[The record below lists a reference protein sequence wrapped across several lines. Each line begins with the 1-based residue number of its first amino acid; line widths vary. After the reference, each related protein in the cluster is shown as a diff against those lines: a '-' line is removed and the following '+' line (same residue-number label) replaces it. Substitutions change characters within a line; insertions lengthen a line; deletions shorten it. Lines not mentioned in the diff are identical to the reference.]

1 VGLQVRRLLVWQ
13 VQKKSTVERHNFDG
27 QPRLAKVCES
37 FTTPTHIPEDN
48 MNKLRLA
55 QDEISALIPQI
66 ENLRNVDP
74 VDDKD
79 GAAAAALERALTRAD
94 ELNVVVEREN
104 AIEARLSAA
113 RSKLSNVSDSEPRA
127 AVEKGEVTGERAD
140 IRSGVQAFSS
150 AKAASLVGGY
160 LRQLFTGEIRAMG
173 ETSSTYDAKGAEYV
187 IGELYNAIV
196 NRLQYASVGLQLAT
210 VIRPSGAKISFP
222 KVGDATA
229 AFVGEGTAT
238 SDQDLSTSV
247 SDLTLYEMRASVAVS
262 RSLLEDSPI
271 DVAGLVAERFALSY
285 AQKFDAVWLGGN
297 SASPS
302 ITGLA
307 ASVAGGN
314 TITVAAG
321 ATATTL
327 NNLADVVGKV
337 DETVMGTSSWVA
349 SRAGWVDLMKLWAAQ
364 QTTMTVGGG
373 RVVPTVFGAPVYLVK
388 GLPSTTLALY
398 GDFSMASVI
407 GVKDSG
413 LEIEAGREI
422 LMRNRQ
428 VLYVANTRF
437 GVANHAPEFVGRL
450 AKAAS

>member
-1 VGLQVRRLLVWQ
+1 
-13 VQKKSTVERHNFDG
+13 
-27 QPRLAKVCES
+27 
-37 FTTPTHIPEDN
+37 

-74 VDDKD
+74 SDDKD

-127 AVEKGEVTGERAD
+127 AVEKGEVTSERSD

-150 AKAASLVGGY
+150 AKAAMLVGGY
-160 LRQLFTGEIRAMG
+160 LRQLYTGEIRAMG

-210 VIRPSGAKISFP
+210 VIRPAGAKISFP

-229 AFVGEGTAT
+229 SFVGEGTAT
-238 SDQDLSTSV
+238 TDQDLSTSV

-285 AQKFDAVWLGGN
+285 AQKFDATWLGGN

-314 TITVAAG
+314 TITVG
-321 ATATTL
+321 ASAATTL

-422 LMRNRQ
+422 LLRSRQ
-428 VLYVANTRF
+428 ILYVANTRF

>member
-1 VGLQVRRLLVWQ
+1 M
-13 VQKKSTVERHNFDG
+13 S
-27 QPRLAKVCES
+27 
-37 FTTPTHIPEDN
+37 
-48 MNKLRLA
+48 KLRLA
-55 QDEISALIPQI
+55 QDEIATLLPQI

-74 VDDKD
+74 NDDKD
-79 GAAAAALERALTRAD
+79 GAAAAALERALQRAD
-94 ELNVVVEREN
+94 ELNQVVEREN
-104 AIEARLSAA
+104 AIEARLAAA
-113 RSKLSNVSDSEPRA
+113 RSKLAPVADSEPRA
-127 AVEKGEVTGERAD
+127 AVEKGEARSERTD
-140 IRSGVQAFSS
+140 IRSGVQGFSS
-150 AKAASLVGGY
+150 AKAAALVGGY
-160 LRQLFTGEIRAMG
+160 LRQLYTGEIRAMG
-173 ETSSTYDAKGAEYV
+173 ETSTAYDAKGAEYV

-210 VIRPSGAKISFP
+210 VVRPAGAKISFP

-229 AFVGEGTAT
+229 SFVSEGTAT
-238 SDQDLSTSV
+238 SDQDLTTSV
-247 SDLTLYEMRASVAVS
+247 ADLTLYEMRASVAVS
-262 RSLLEDSPI
+262 RSLLDDSPI

-297 SASPS
+297 SSSPT

-307 ASVAGGN
+307 GAVASGN
-314 TITVAAG
+314 TITVAANA
-321 ATATTL
+321 ATSL

-337 DETVMGTSSWVA
+337 DETVMGTSAWVA

-398 GDFSMASVI
+398 GDFSMASAI
-407 GVKDSG
+407 GIKDSG

-428 VLYVANTRF
+428 VLYVANTRY

>member
-1 VGLQVRRLLVWQ
+1 
-13 VQKKSTVERHNFDG
+13 
-27 QPRLAKVCES
+27 
-37 FTTPTHIPEDN
+37 

-55 QDEISALIPQI
+55 QDEISSLIPQI

-113 RSKLSNVSDSEPRA
+113 RSKLTNVSDSEPRA
-127 AVEKGEVTGERAD
+127 AVEKGEVTGDRSD
-140 IRSGVQAFSS
+140 IRSGVKAFST
-150 AKAASLVGGY
+150 AKAAALVGGY
-160 LRQLFTGEIRAMG
+160 LRQLYTGEIRAMG

-210 VIRPSGAKISFP
+210 VIRPAGAKISFP

-297 SASPS
+297 SASPA

-327 NNLADVVGKV
+327 ANLADVVGKV
-337 DETVMGTSSWVA
+337 DETVMGTSSWVV
-349 SRAGWVDLMKLWAAQ
+349 SRAGYVDLMKIWSAQ

-398 GDFSMASVI
+398 GDFAMATVVGI
-407 GVKDSG
+407 KDSG

-437 GVANHAPEFVGRL
+437 GVANHAPEFIGRL

>member
-1 VGLQVRRLLVWQ
+1 M
-13 VQKKSTVERHNFDG
+13 
-27 QPRLAKVCES
+27 CES
-37 FTTPTHIPEDN
+37 FTTPPHIPEEHR
-48 MNKLRLA
+48 NKLRLA

-74 VDDKD
+74 SDDKD

-94 ELNVVVEREN
+94 ELNAVVEREN

-127 AVEKGEVTGERAD
+127 AVEKGEVTSDRAD
-140 IRSGVQAFSS
+140 IRSGVKAFSS
-150 AKAASLVGGY
+150 AKAAAVVGGY
-160 LRQLFTGEIRAMG
+160 LRQLYTGEIRAMG

-187 IGELYNAIV
+187 VTELYNAIV

-210 VIRPSGAKISFP
+210 VIRPAGAKINFP

-229 AFVGEGTAT
+229 SFVAEGTAT
-238 SDQDLSTSV
+238 TDQDLSTSAA
-247 SDLTLYEMRASVAVS
+247 DLTLYEMRASVAVS

-297 SASPS
+297 ASSPS

-307 ASVAGGN
+307 GAVAAGN

-388 GLPSTTLALY
+388 GLPATTLALY

-407 GVKDSG
+407 GIKDSG

-450 AKAAS
+450 AKA

>member
-1 VGLQVRRLLVWQ
+1 
-13 VQKKSTVERHNFDG
+13 
-27 QPRLAKVCES
+27 
-37 FTTPTHIPEDN
+37 

-55 QDEISALIPQI
+55 QDEIASLLPQI

-74 VDDKD
+74 NDDKD
-79 GAAAAALERALTRAD
+79 GAAAAALERALNRAD
-94 ELNVVVEREN
+94 ELNQVVEREN
-104 AIEARLSAA
+104 AIEARLAAA
-113 RSKLSNVSDSEPRA
+113 RSKLAPIADSEPRA
-127 AVEKGEVTGERAD
+127 AVEKGESTSERTD
-140 IRSGVQAFSS
+140 IRSGVRAYSS
-150 AKAASLVGGY
+150 AKAATLVGGY

-210 VIRPSGAKISFP
+210 VVRPSGAKISFP

-229 AFVGEGTAT
+229 SFVGEGVAT
-238 SDQDLSTSV
+238 TDQDLSTSV

-297 SASPS
+297 ASSPT

-307 ASVAGGN
+307 AAVANGN
-314 TITVAAG
+314 TVTVAANA
-321 ATATTL
+321 ATSL

-337 DETVMGTSSWVA
+337 DETIMGTSAWVC
-349 SRAGWVDLMKLWAAQ
+349 SKAGWVDLMKLWSAQ
-364 QTTMTVGGG
+364 QTTLTVGGG
-373 RVVPTVFGAPVYLVK
+373 RVVPTIFGAPVYLVK
-388 GLPSTTLALY
+388 GLPATTLALY
-398 GDFSMASVI
+398 GDFAMATAI
-407 GVKDSG
+407 GIKDSG